1 MKISFLHS
9 YLVPPIF
16 EEQLQDVCA
25 LLQSNITLSVKV
37 RGFPEPEMQW
47 KKNGVAIK
55 KSKKCSIHQAG
66 PVTTLKIDKVTLD
79 DEDTYSVVA
88 KNCSGEAVSSCKL
101 TIQGKENDYPFLSW

>member
-1 MKISFLHS
+1 MIILFPHS
-9 YLVPPIF
+9 HLVPPSF
-16 EEQLQDVCA
+16 EEHLEDVSA

-55 KSKKCSIHQAG
+55 KSKKCSSQQTG
-66 PVTTLKIDKVTLD
+66 LVTTLKIDKVTLD

-88 KNCSGEAVSSCKL
+88 KNCSGEAISSCKL
-101 TIQGKENDYPFLSW
+101 TIQGKEY